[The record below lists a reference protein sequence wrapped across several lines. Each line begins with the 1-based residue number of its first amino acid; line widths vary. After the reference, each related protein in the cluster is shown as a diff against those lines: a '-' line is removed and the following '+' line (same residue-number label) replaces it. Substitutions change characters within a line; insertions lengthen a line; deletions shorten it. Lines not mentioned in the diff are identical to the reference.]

1 MHVYIYR
8 FSTESEVRINYSM
21 LNSFLSFQ
29 TKVKCKN
36 FVTFECFLKKFLD
49 TVALS
54 THEFKRELL
63 DCQRIML
70 KWGGG
75 GRKESGVTL
84 HPIQGE

>member
-1 MHVYIYR
+1 MYR
-8 FSTESEVRINYSM
+8 FSTECEVRINYSM

-29 TKVKCKN
+29 TEVN

-54 THEFKRELL
+54 TNEFKQEPL

-70 KWGGG
+70 KWGGGGG

>member
-1 MHVYIYR
+1 
-8 FSTESEVRINYSM
+8 M

-29 TKVKCKN
+29 TEVN

-54 THEFKRELL
+54 THEFKWELL
-63 DCQRIML
+63 
-70 KWGGG
+70 GGG
-75 GRKESGVTL
+75 ERKESNVTL

>member
-1 MHVYIYR
+1 MYR
-8 FSTESEVRINYSM
+8 FSTECEVRINYSM

-29 TKVKCKN
+29 TEVN

-54 THEFKRELL
+54 THEFKWELL
-63 DCQRIML
+63 GR
-70 KWGGG
+70 GGE
-75 GRKESGVTL
+75 RKESNVTL

>member
-1 MHVYIYR
+1 MSR

-29 TKVKCKN
+29 TCKN

-54 THEFKRELL
+54 TNEFKQEPL

-70 KWGGG
+70 KWGGGGG